1 MTQDPLAPVLKL
13 ALSTAKAQY
22 DFFVKTAE
30 EAQIPEV
37 SALLKTLAESESDT
51 VARLHH
57 MMITGIVDELEEL
70 SSAPD
75 RNVVPDATP
84 FDPVRAETDPRL
96 FVCNKVLDRAIKTY
110 TVYLQMATKAK
121 SEVVSQLFEYLAF
134 MKMRQIQR
142 LRILC
147 HSF

>member
-1 MTQDPLAPVLKL
+1 MPQDPLTPVLKL

-22 DFFVKTAE
+22 DFFMKTTE
-30 EAQIPEV
+30 EVRTPEAK
-37 SALLKTLAESESDT
+37 ALLKTLAESESDT
-51 VARLHH
+51 ITRLHH

-84 FDPVRAETDPRL
+84 FDPARAETDPRI
-96 FVCNKVLDRAIKTY
+96 FVCNKVLEKGIKTY
-110 TVYLQMATKAK
+110 TLYLQMATRAK
-121 SEVVSQLFEYLAF
+121 SEVVSHLFEYLAF